1 MNNVLLTKAKNKKPS
16 FNTIKH
22 PNIMS
27 NVLVHSLLTE
37 YDVSL
42 LRMGKHFRL
51 YQKLGSHLM
60 VHENQEGCFFAV
72 WAPNATYVSV
82 IGDFNFWGK
91 SSHPLYIR
99 WDGTGI
105 WEGFIPGIKKGDVYK
120 YYIKSVNGTE
130 LEKGDPYAMLWEVP
144 PRTASVVWEVKHT
157 WNDKKW
163 MTSRAAANSL
173 SAPTSIYEVHM
184 GSWKLPSPDS
194 TIPMTYNEMADQ
206 MVPYIKDLGF
216 THVEFM
222 PVMEHP
228 YGGSW
233 GYQQVG
239 YFAPTSRFGKPEE
252 FMALVDAF
260 HNAGIGVILDWVPSH
275 FPYDAHGLFRFDGTA
290 LYEHEDWKK
299 GYHPDWNSYIFNYGR
314 NEVRS
319 FLTSS
324 ALYWFDLYHA
334 DALRVD
340 AVASMLYLDYSRKEG
355 EWIPNMYGG
364 RENLEAISWMQELNE
379 EVYRSFPDVQMIA
392 EESTSYPGVSKPVYT
407 GGLGYGLKW
416 MMGWMNDTLTYFKTD
431 SVYRKYHHHNITFSL
446 VYAFSENFMLPL
458 SHDEVVHGKG
468 SLLNKMPG
476 DNWQKFANLRLL
488 YSYMFTHPGSKLLFM
503 GAELAQTNE
512 WRYEGQ
518 LDWYLLEHES
528 HKGVQNLIK
537 DLNGIYKSE
546 KGLYEN
552 NYNPSGFEWID
563 LHNADQSVLV
573 YMRKGNALEDTVIV
587 ACNFTPVP
595 HHNYRIGVVES
606 ESWKEILNSDDTK
619 YWGSGLTQT
628 KAIKTEDVEAHGRPH
643 SISITLPPLG
653 VTILKITPK
662 KAKPATPKK
671 QTANAKSTTAAKKE
685 VPKTSTKKAASKK

>member
-1 MNNVLLTKAKNKKPS
+1 
-16 FNTIKH
+16 
-22 PNIMS
+22 MS

-37 YDVSL
+37 YDVTL

-60 VHENQEGCFFAV
+60 VLENQEGCFFAV

-82 IGDFNFWGK
+82 IGDFNFWGQ
-91 SSHPLYIR
+91 SSHPLNIR

-120 YYIKSVNGTE
+120 YFMKSVNGAE

-144 PRTASVVWEVKHT
+144 PRTASVVWETGHT
-157 WNDKKW
+157 WKDKKW
-163 MTSRAAANSL
+163 MTSRAVANSL
-173 SAPTSIYEVHM
+173 AAPLSIYEVHM
-184 GSWKLPSPDS
+184 GSWKLPEGDS
-194 TIPMTYNEMADQ
+194 SIPMTYTEMAEQ
-206 MVPYIKDLGF
+206 MVPYIQDLGF

-233 GYQQVG
+233 GYQQIG

-324 ALYWFDLYHA
+324 ALYWFDLYHV

-340 AVASMLYLDYSRKEG
+340 AVASILYLDYSRKEG

-416 MMGWMNDTLTYFKTD
+416 MMGWMNDTLTYFQTE

-468 SLLNKMPG
+468 SLLTKMPG

-518 LDWYLLEHES
+518 LDWHLLEHES

-552 NYNPSGFEWID
+552 NYDPSGFEWID

-573 YMRKGNALEDTVIV
+573 YMRKGNAIEDTLIV

-595 HHNYRIGVVES
+595 HNDYRIGVIES
-606 ESWKEILNSDDTK
+606 ESWKEILNSDDSK

-628 KAIKTEDVEAHGRPH
+628 KAIKTEAIEAHGRQQ
-643 SISITLPPLG
+643 SISISLPPLG

-662 KAKPATPKK
+662 KAKPATAKK
-671 QTANAKSTTAAKKE
+671 TSASSKSTPATKKTTAKTGAKK
-685 VPKTSTKKAASKK
+685 TATKK